1 MTDIKM
7 EKEIFQFSQTQVS
20 VFFDASFKLIKDLT
34 GEKNVVFI
42 TDQNLF
48 NLHTDRFSGYQ
59 TIVIPAGE
67 SSKNQETVDRVINGL
82 ITSGADRNSFII
94 GVGGGV
100 VTDLA
105 GFVASIFMRGISFG
119 FVPTSILAMVD
130 AAVGGKNGIDVGKF
144 KNMVGVIK
152 HPEFL
157 LYDYSFLKTLP
168 DEEWRSGFAEIIKH
182 ACIKDKELF
191 SYLQNKSLQ
200 DFQNDNKLIAEL
212 VKQNVLIKY
221 KVVSGDE
228 NENGDRQLLNFGHT
242 IGHAIEHDCALLHG
256 YAISIGMMA
265 AAIISEKIDGLKDD
279 RIRQLKKLLEK
290 YGLPTSSDF
299 DKEKAWSTMLADKK
313 KSGDHMNFIVLD
325 EIGHAS
331 IKKIP
336 LAQLQTYLM
345 DLSFFSDS
353 I

>member
-1 MTDIKM
+1 M
-7 EKEIFQFSQTQVS
+7 EKEIFQFSQTQVP
-20 VFFDASFKLIKDLT
+20 VFFDASFKIIKDLT
-34 GEKNVVFI
+34 GEKKIIFI

-48 NLHTDRFSGYQ
+48 DLHSDKFSGYQ
-59 TIVIPAGE
+59 TILIPPGE
-67 SSKNQETVDRVINGL
+67 ASKNQQTVDRVINEL
-82 ITSGADRNSFII
+82 IALGADRNSFIV

-100 VTDLA
+100 VTDLV

-144 KNMVGVIK
+144 KNMVGVIR

-157 LYDYSFLKTLP
+157 LYDYTFLQTLP

-182 ACIKDKELF
+182 ACIRDKELF
-191 SYLQNKSLQ
+191 SYLQNKTLK
-200 DFQNDNKLIAEL
+200 DFQSHNKFIADL
-212 VKQNVLIKY
+212 VKENALIKY
-221 KVVSGDE
+221 KVVSADE
-228 NENGDRQLLNFGHT
+228 HENGDRQLLNFGHT

-265 AAIISEKIDGLKDD
+265 ATIISEKIDGLNDD
-279 RIRQLKKLLEK
+279 RILQLKNLLDK
-290 YGLPTSSDF
+290 YGLPTSLEF
-299 DKEKAWSTMLADKK
+299 DKEKAWATMLADKK
-313 KSGDHMNFIVLD
+313 KSGDLMNFIVLD

-336 LAQLQTYLM
+336 LARLQTYLM
-345 DLSFFSDS
+345 DLSFSSDS

>member
-1 MTDIKM
+1 M
-7 EKEIFQFSQTQVS
+7 EKEIFQFSQRSVP
-20 VFFDASFKLIKDLT
+20 VFFDAPFKMVKDLA
-34 GEKNVVFI
+34 GAKQVIFI
-42 TDQNLF
+42 TDQNLI
-48 NLHTDRFSGYQ
+48 NLHADKFSGCQ
-59 TIVIPAGE
+59 TIIIPAGE
-67 SSKNQETVDRVINGL
+67 ASKNQQTVDRVINEL
-82 ITSGADRNSFII
+82 IALGADRNSFIV

-100 VTDLA
+100 TTDLA

-144 KNMVGVIK
+144 KNMVGVIN

-157 LYDYSFLKTLP
+157 LYDYTFLQTLP

-182 ACIKDKELF
+182 ACIKDKKLF
-191 SYLQNKSLQ
+191 SYLQDKTLF
-200 DFQNDNKLIAEL
+200 DFQSDNKLIADL
-212 VKQNVLIKY
+212 VKQNALIKH

-228 NENGDRQLLNFGHT
+228 NENGERQLLNFGHT
-242 IGHAIEHDCALLHG
+242 IGHAIEYDCALLHG

-265 AAIISEKIDGLKDD
+265 ATIISEKIDGVNDD
-279 RIRQLKKLLEK
+279 RIKQLKNLLEK

-299 DKEKAWSTMLADKK
+299 DKEKAWATMLADKK
-313 KSGDHMNFIVLD
+313 KSGDHINFIVLD

-336 LAQLQTYLM
+336 LANLHNFLM
-345 DLSFFSDS
+345 DLSFSLDS

>member
-1 MTDIKM
+1 MTDKKM
-7 EKEIFQFSQTQVS
+7 EKEIFQFSQTQVP
-20 VFFDASFKLIKDLT
+20 VFFDTSFKIIKDLA
-34 GEKNVVFI
+34 GEKRIIII

-48 NLHTDRFSGYQ
+48 NLYIDRFSGFQ

-67 SSKNQETVDRVINGL
+67 LNKNQQTVDRVINEL
-82 ITSGADRNSFII
+82 INLGADRNSFIV

-105 GFVASIFMRGISFG
+105 GFVASIFMRGVSFG
-119 FVPTSILAMVD
+119 FVPSSILAMVD
-130 AAVGGKNGIDVGKF
+130 AAVGGKNGIDVGRF

-191 SYLQNKSLQ
+191 FYLQNKNLP
-200 DFQNDNKLIAEL
+200 DFQNDSKLIAQL

-265 AAIISEKIDGLKDD
+265 ATIISKKINGLNDD
-279 RIRQLKKLLEK
+279 RVLQLKNLLDK
-290 YGLPTSSDF
+290 YGLPTSLEF
-299 DKEKAWSTMLADKK
+299 NKEQAWATMLADKK

-345 DLSFFSDS
+345 DLSFVPDS

>member
-7 EKEIFQFSQTQVS
+7 EKEIFQFSQTQVP
-20 VFFDASFKLIKDLT
+20 VFFDVSFKLIKDLT
-34 GEKNVVFI
+34 GKKRVVFI

-67 SSKNQETVDRVINGL
+67 SSKNQQTVDRVINDL

-130 AAVGGKNGIDVGKF
+130 AAVGGKNGIDVGRF
-144 KNMVGVIK
+144 KNMVGVIR
-152 HPEFL
+152 HPQFL
-157 LYDYSFLKTLP
+157 LYDYTFLKTLP
-168 DEEWRSGFAEIIKH
+168 EEEWRSGFAEIIKH

-191 SYLQNKSLQ
+191 SFLQNKNLS
-200 DFQNDNKLIAEL
+200 DFQNDNRLIADL

-221 KVVSGDE
+221 NVVSGDE
-228 NENGDRQLLNFGHT
+228 NENGERQLLNFGHT
-242 IGHAIEHDCALLHG
+242 IGHAIEHDCSLLHG

-265 AAIISEKIDGLKDD
+265 ATIISEKIDGMNDD
-279 RIRQLKKLLEK
+279 RVLQLKSLLDK
-290 YGLPTSSDF
+290 YGLPTSLIF
-299 DKEKAWSTMLADKK
+299 DKKQAWATMLADKK

-325 EIGHAS
+325 EIGRAS

-336 LAQLQTYLM
+336 LEQLQTLLM
-345 DLSFFSDS
+345 DLSFSTDS